1 MQIQSR
7 TEKKKQVQTRW
18 GASQLYVLN
27 AYMVRWAYQV
37 NYTAPASLTCQLS
50 RRKELGGQL
59 KQCRNIKKARM
70 CQSAHHLHI
79 WPSAHCHMTLIAQIN
94 QFLNWT
100 PTPGVLMDAIKN
112 LKRHSNVYFKKG
124 ETLPKSLYLSTTRN
138 MNQHFTAEWKA
149 MLTALIAI
157 KLSCQLIEKIDST

>member
-1 MQIQSR
+1 MLPAVEQNLYFCKCPIMPIRSMAYRIEHNANREQDR
-7 TEKKKQVQTRW
+7 KKQQVQTRW

-50 RRKELGGQL
+50 RRKEVGGQL
-59 KQCRNIKKARM
+59 KQCKNIKKARM

-100 PTPGVLMDAIKN
+100 PTLGVLMDAIKY
-112 LKRHSNVYFKKG
+112 LKRHLNIYFKKG
-124 ETLPKSLYLSTTRN
+124 ETLPKSLCLKHH
-138 MNQHFTAEWKA
+138 QK
-149 MLTALIAI
+149 
-157 KLSCQLIEKIDST
+157 